1 MAIQKLIDDVSPY
14 FKWGI
19 TLKQQLMELLKNM
32 YYATSNILSSTKLW
46 QPETNYAQNSVIMSP
61 SLPPNCVAVVTKA
74 GTSGKNEPTWGAVD
88 SVVTD
93 GTVQYKIQYRI
104 LTRATS
110 DDVNK
115 GTDVYKYITAKI
127 IKPFLDKKLDI
138 STVTPNY
145 LLKIARSYGD
155 NYEPSDTSNSGWFN
169 LGLCTIYYNKEV
181 INNQPSDKGHLIN
194 VPGDSAGK
202 SLFQFFIS
210 SSYDNF
216 IYYRCT
222 PYIKHPNS
230 HYDSIDSMPFS
241 RCVSLAEFEDT
252 KSDYEKKYNN
262 LVDAYKKLRLQSYP
276 TSLDDSEL
284 TLLASNIH
292 SGTITLTKPY
302 TDFDG
307 LYVVIQNDNGVY
319 THSKFIST
327 DEINRRRSY
336 GQSWGLFEGDYYWY
350 LRKDST
356 DTILYNATENCII
369 NQLYGVKFN
378 TDIGTEE

>member
-1 MAIQKLIDDVSPY
+1 MAIQKLMDDVSPY

-74 GTSGKNEPTWGAVD
+74 GTSGKSEPTWGVVD

-110 DDVNK
+110 DDVSK

-169 LGLCTIYYNKEV
+169 LGLCTITR
-181 INNQPSDKGHLIN
+181 
-194 VPGDSAGK
+194 K
-202 SLFQFFIS
+202 SLI
-210 SSYDNF
+210 
-216 IYYRCT
+216 T
-222 PYIKHPNS
+222 
-230 HYDSIDSMPFS
+230 
-241 RCVSLAEFEDT
+241 SLAT
-252 KSDYEKKYNN
+252 KG
-262 LVDAYKKLRLQSYP
+262 
-276 TSLDDSEL
+276 TSLMYPAIAQGKACFNSLFHLVMIILFIIDAR
-284 TLLASNIH
+284 LASSIQIV
-292 SGTITLTKPY
+292 TMIQLTACH
-302 TDFDG
+302 
-307 LYVVIQNDNGVY
+307 LAGV
-319 THSKFIST
+319 
-327 DEINRRRSY
+327 
-336 GQSWGLFEGDYYWY
+336 
-350 LRKDST
+350 
-356 DTILYNATENCII
+356 
-369 NQLYGVKFN
+369 
-378 TDIGTEE
+378 